1 MKEIIINSIFNDN
14 YIHPSLIYKL
24 VKEGKLDLY
33 INKLDNNK
41 LDKNNYNNF
50 IMVIDNFIDYLDCS
64 LNINHVLLSNILDI
78 IFSKETNEIFLTKHC
93 IKSNREIH
101 KIKMEYKKIILKPFR
116 SNLKF
121 VINYDSELK
130 RTFKKFNVNIDDDKS
145 LFNFLIDSSL
155 VRKNHQYLL
164 FDDYNEYINKN
175 IVFYIYMWKILFD
188 KLNEYYN
195 N

>member
-1 MKEIIINSIFNDN
+1 MKEIIINSIYNDN

-24 VKEGKLDLY
+24 IKEGKLDSY
-33 INKLDNNK
+33 INK
-41 LDKNNYNNF
+41 LDKNNYKNF
-50 IMVIDNFIDYLDCS
+50 IMMIDNFIDYLDCS
-64 LNINHVLLSNILDI
+64 LNINHVLLPNVLDI

-101 KIKMEYKKIILKPFR
+101 KIKKEYKKMILKPFR

-130 RTFKKFNVNIDDDKS
+130 RTFKKFNIKIDDDKS
-145 LFNFLIDSSL
+145 LFNFLIDSSE

-175 IVFYIYMWKILFD
+175 IVFYIYMWKILLD
-188 KLNEYYN
+188 KLNDYYN